1 MALVPESNLAD
12 HDYLTVRHFGSFI
25 QIVSMDSEGTDAPPL
40 TAKQIATA
48 NRLTDSLGDS
58 WQAAFM

>member
-1 MALVPESNLAD
+1 MTDPENDFAD

-25 QIVSMDSEGTDAPPL
+25 QIVSMDSEGADAPAL
-40 TAKQIATA
+40 TAKQLAAA